1 MFFSNLT
8 HTMKLEVN
16 AFLYSRMKAW
26 SMTLVHTSNNC
37 YWAHTMRPAPGCIT
51 GHMEMNE
58 LQGAY
63 SVEGNRDIKQS
74 QSFRW
79 LLWLKEN
86 ESVFYLGSLRGR
98 RHFSV
103 GHDSGW
109 WWSAAAGGESMAG
122 GSSEE
127 EDLGRPALFVS
138 LQEGL
143 TPLLSF

>member
-1 MFFSNLT
+1 M
-8 HTMKLEVN
+8 
-16 AFLYSRMKAW
+16 
-26 SMTLVHTSNNC
+26 
-37 YWAHTMRPAPGCIT
+37 
-51 GHMEMNE
+51 
-58 LQGAY
+58 
-63 SVEGNRDIKQS
+63 
-74 QSFRW
+74 
-79 LLWLKEN
+79 
-86 ESVFYLGSLRGR
+86 
-98 RHFSV
+98 